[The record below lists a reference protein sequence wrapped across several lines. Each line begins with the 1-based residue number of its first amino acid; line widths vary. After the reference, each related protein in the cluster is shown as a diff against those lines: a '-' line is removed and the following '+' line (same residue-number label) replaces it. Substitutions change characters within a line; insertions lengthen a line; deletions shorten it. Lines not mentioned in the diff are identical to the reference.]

1 MGVHGGPK
9 IAGKSDLVF
18 GIDFASDRI
27 TNAVDSVTGPVS
39 KLNLNL
45 GNGVSFTNTSTN
57 RKRRAAQFDGTN
69 DQLSFSE
76 IILTPPWT
84 SVAVFKITT
93 STATTAFR
101 STLFGHT
108 STSRTGWN
116 RMYVDIS
123 GGNSRV
129 RLVTRIRNS
138 AGTWTSLSNYLGPYG
153 SSYVAPALQDAYW
166 VNKIIHLTTAVSASN
181 TYNFYINGELKDTS
195 ARSTDLS
202 QGFRCNKIGAYSTAS
217 QPMSGNIYRTF
228 VYDTELS
235 SDQVFQNYTAIKNR
249 FDL

>member
-18 GIDFASDRI
+18 AIDFASDRV
-27 TNAVDSVTGPVS
+27 TNAVDSVVGPVS

-45 GNGVSFTNTSTN
+45 DNGVSFTNTSTK
-57 RKRRAAQFDGTN
+57 RKRRAAQFDGTD

-123 GGNSRV
+123 GGNSSV
-129 RLVTRIRNS
+129 RLLTRIRNS
-138 AGTWTSLSNYLGPYG
+138 AGTWTSLSSYLGPYG
-153 SSYVAPALQDAYW
+153 SSYVSPALQDAYW

-217 QPMSGNIYRTF
+217 NPMSGNIYRTF
-228 VYDTELS
+228 VYNTELS
-235 SDQVFQNYTAIKNR
+235 SDQVFQNYIAIKNR